1 MARFQVGFA
10 SAEPEGLFAAVPD
23 AYPRALN
30 SSWIPGATANRYGRT
45 WFLSRQ
51 RNLVDSIWT
60 GRIGFVQEDE
70 LMTVF
75 WDPNEADFARQAA
88 PSGVVV
94 PFAIDANS
102 GSVAFQLISGV
113 VRPTTFTGAFQALLN
128 QGPTYRWRVRP
139 FVIRRTYEEW
149 RSQVPILTEFSF
161 RLEAPNPHYV
171 DEPEVERLL
180 EELELQVARLIGRAR
195 EGHGINDGAELFRQ
209 ALDHVR
215 RNYGRGVI
223 KGRDEAGL
231 DTEWDSSNGGTM
243 PVRRRVESAAE
254 GEIEEEDLIRTLSQ
268 EEGSI
273 GDLVRGEPE
282 EDDTSR

>member
-1 MARFQVGFA
+1 
-10 SAEPEGLFAAVPD
+10 
-23 AYPRALN
+23 
-30 SSWIPGATANRYGRT
+30 
-45 WFLSRQ
+45 
-51 RNLVDSIWT
+51 
-60 GRIGFVQEDE
+60 
-70 LMTVF
+70 
-75 WDPNEADFARQAA
+75 
-88 PSGVVV
+88 
-94 PFAIDANS
+94 
-102 GSVAFQLISGV
+102 
-113 VRPTTFTGAFQALLN
+113 
-128 QGPTYRWRVRP
+128 
-139 FVIRRTYEEW
+139 
-149 RSQVPILTEFSF
+149 LTEFSF

-195 EGHGINDGAELFRQ
+195 EGRGINDGADLFRQ

-282 EDDTSR
+282 DDDTSR